1 MAEEGEATAVT
12 PGEDSAPPERKVNH
26 RKIVVT
32 EVVSPNNFWAQLVD
46 QGGCVCGANVCGCV
60 RGCMCVCGWWFVKK
74 GQRMDNVLF
83 KPYV

>member
-1 MAEEGEATAVT
+1 MAEEGEAAAVT

-46 QGGCVCGANVCGCV
+46 QGGCVWSECEGVYVHICEGV
-60 RGCMCVCGWWFVKK
+60 YVCVCVG
-74 GQRMDNVLF
+74 GGL
-83 KPYV
+83 